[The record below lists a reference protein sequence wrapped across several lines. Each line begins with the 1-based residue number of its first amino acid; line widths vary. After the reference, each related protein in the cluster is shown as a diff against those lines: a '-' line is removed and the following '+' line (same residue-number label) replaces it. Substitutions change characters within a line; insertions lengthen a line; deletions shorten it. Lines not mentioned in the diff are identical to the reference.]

1 MQSKRVELRSE
12 CPSTL
17 PSKVQSLR
25 IYSTAWSCMAGH
37 LVLQR
42 IPLGTS
48 TRQGLQFS
56 HPVIRADGS
65 IGLFCTAN
73 PISSLLLFSAFW
85 FPIEKKKKP
94 SMINLVK
101 RLILWLVPVA
111 KELIFLTNPE
121 LWVVTA
127 SAWVKL
133 APASSPGRRSE
144 DVIFPTESIT
154 THVPWP
160 LGFGEGDSQSA
171 SSFKLPTSQI
181 PDSDTGSLQMSS
193 VETRL
198 HCKVL
203 Y

>member
-73 PISSLLLFSAFW
+73 PIPSLLLFSAFW
-85 FPIEKKKKP
+85 FPIEKKKKTFNDKFGQKAYF
-94 SMINLVK
+94 M
-101 RLILWLVPVA
+101 
-111 KELIFLTNPE
+111 T
-121 LWVVTA
+121 
-127 SAWVKL
+127 SACCQRADISHKSWAV
-133 APASSPGRRSE
+133 SC
-144 DVIFPTESIT
+144 
-154 THVPWP
+154 
-160 LGFGEGDSQSA
+160 DSQCLGEVSTC
-171 SSFKLPTSQI
+171 LI
-181 PDSDTGSLQMSS
+181 PREKKWGRDFPDWVHYNTCALTPGIWGGGFPICQFI
-193 VETRL
+193 
-198 HCKVL
+198 
-203 Y
+203 